1 MELLKKNFLLEYGNK
16 NNADTNV
23 IINQEIFLIKK
34 KIENIES
41 ALKAE
46 KKNSYYYINNL
57 NYNFI
62 DYTITYTERKMTQL
76 IILLYIFLSFVAS
89 ILIILIRLNYSNY
102 K

>member
-1 MELLKKNFLLEYGNK
+1 MSL
-16 NNADTNV
+16 
-23 IINQEIFLIKK
+23 IQEIFVIKK

-46 KKNSYYYINNL
+46 KKNSYDYTNNL
-57 NYNFI
+57 NYNFV
-62 DYTITYTERKMTQL
+62 DYTIAYTERKMPQF

-89 ILIILIRLNYSNY
+89 IIIILIRLNYSNY